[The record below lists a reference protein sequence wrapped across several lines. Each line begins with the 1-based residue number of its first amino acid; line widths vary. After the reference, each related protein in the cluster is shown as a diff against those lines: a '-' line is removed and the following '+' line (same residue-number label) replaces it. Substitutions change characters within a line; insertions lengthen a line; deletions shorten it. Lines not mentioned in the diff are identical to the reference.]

1 MPLYYDPQVHNVGGA
16 ILSGIGGGLQLSQF
30 KETRKKQQDID
41 TEATSEQT
49 DESVNAIQ
57 EPSMETRGSED
68 VSSLPSSEDEKTAG
82 NSAPAA
88 PRKNERNSVRRHR
101 RLYSAR

>member
-1 MPLYYDPQVHNVGGA
+1 MKNLRPSYKLLNM
-16 ILSGIGGGLQLSQF
+16 S
-30 KETRKKQQDID
+30 KKKQQDID

-68 VSSLPSSEDEKTAG
+68 VTSLPSSEDEKTAG
-82 NSAPAA
+82 NSALAA